1 MSTGLQIL
9 PVTGMG
15 EVEPGASLPDLLLTA
30 LTVNNLHLQA
40 GDVLVVAQKIISK
53 SENRYRD
60 LQTVTSSAKAQELA
74 ALTDKDP
81 RLVELV
87 LQESTAVVSAC
98 PGVLIVRHHSG
109 CVMANAGIDA
119 SNLNPELSDVSGSS
133 ASTFAEPVLL
143 LPEDADVSASKLQHS
158 IFECSG
164 ASIGV
169 VIADSFGRPWRNG
182 VTNVAI
188 GTVGVSALLDRR
200 NEPDRAGRSLQ
211 VTEVAVGDL
220 LASAAGLLMGE
231 GAEGIPAVL
240 IRGLPQR
247 YGAGLDGHSSARSL
261 VRPLERDLF
270 K

>member
-1 MSTGLQIL
+1 MSTGLQVIPL
-9 PVTGMG
+9 TGIG
-15 EVEPGASLPDLLLTA
+15 EVAPGSPLPDLLLTA
-30 LTVNNLHLQA
+30 MATNNLLLQN
-40 GDVLVVAQKIISK
+40 GDVLVLAQKIVSK
-53 SENRYRD
+53 SESRYRD
-60 LQTVTSSAKAQELA
+60 LSAVIPSEEAVELA
-74 ALTDKDP
+74 RNTQKDA

-87 LQESTAVVSAC
+87 LQESTAVVRAC

-119 SNLNPELSDVSGSS
+119 SNLGQSSS
-133 ASTFAEPVLL
+133 ASAESMIVGEQVLL
-143 LPEDADVSASKLQHS
+143 LPQDADASASAVQQALVK
-158 IFECSG
+158 CTG
-164 ASIGV
+164 RAIGV

-188 GTVGVSALLDRR
+188 GSAGVTALLDRR
-200 NEPDRAGRSLQ
+200 NETDRAGRSLQ

-231 GAEGIPAVL
+231 GDESIPAVL
-240 IRGLPQR
+240 VRGLPQR
-247 YGAGLDGHSSARSL
+247 FGVGLDDASSAKTL